1 MLPHLPSKRK
11 NLAGRGPKEGTQ
23 GGWPPI
29 LRGESLHVTEM
40 PSPGRAPSWG
50 SAGLK
55 DIPEGMER
63 SSDLH
68 VGVSAVDSPPVIPL
82 SLCS

>member
-23 GGWPPI
+23 GGRAPV
-29 LRGESLHVTEM
+29 LSGESLRVTEM
-40 PSPGRAPSWG
+40 PSPGWAPSWG
-50 SAGLK
+50 SAGPK

-68 VGVSAVDSPPVIPL
+68 VGVLAVDSPPMIPL